1 MSKTIAE
8 IYDEVVASEELTQ
21 EYLAAE
27 QQGEEAILAF
37 AAAHGCE
44 ATAEEVQEFV
54 EAKLAEEGEI
64 GLDDLEQV
72 AGGSRKGWYPR
83 PSLPEG
89 CLPSQKP
96 GLL

>member
-8 IYDEVVASEELTQ
+8 LYDEVIASEELTQ

-54 EAKLAEEGEI
+54 KSKLEEEGEI
-64 GLDDLEQV
+64 GLDELDQV
-72 AGGSRKGWYPR
+72 AGGGKNEHVVVREFKKS
-83 PSLPEG
+83 
-89 CLPSQKP
+89 
-96 GLL
+96 

>member
-8 IYDEVVASEELTQ
+8 LYDEVIASEELTQ

-54 EAKLAEEGEI
+54 KSKLEEDGEI
-64 GLDDLEQV
+64 GLDELDQV
-72 AGGSRKGWYPR
+72 AGGGKNEHVVVREFPKS
-83 PSLPEG
+83 
-89 CLPSQKP
+89 
-96 GLL
+96 